1 MQMKTAKD
9 FDPEV
14 LKLFDKF
21 VHGDIDRRGFLSSA
35 SKYAVGGVSATM
47 EQVEN
52 SPANFKAC
60 PENMRAIGAVQAL

>member
-1 MQMKTAKD
+1 MKTAKD

-47 EQVEN
+47 LLEML
-52 SPANFKAC
+52 SPKFA
-60 PENMRAIGAVQAL
+60 QAQQIKKDDPRITAKFV